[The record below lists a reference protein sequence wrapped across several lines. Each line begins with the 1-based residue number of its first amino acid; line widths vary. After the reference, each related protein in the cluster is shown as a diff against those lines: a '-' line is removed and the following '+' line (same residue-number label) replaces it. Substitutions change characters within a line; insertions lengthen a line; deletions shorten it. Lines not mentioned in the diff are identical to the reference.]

1 MLEFLTYDIKVA
13 VLIAVFYMFYRLL
26 LARETFHRVNR
37 LVLLSTAVASFL
49 LPICVITMHETV
61 VLEMPLPGI
70 DEDFMT
76 AEAGTEDAPIRTPF
90 WLRALPILYIIGMT
104 VTLSYT
110 LLSVLKV
117 WLLIR
122 QCEHHP
128 QDDATTICVTDKTG
142 LAPFSWMHYIVM
154 NHSDYEIQDAAILT
168 HERGHIRLH
177 HSWDVLLVDLLT
189 ALQWFNPAMWMLR
202 SDLRAIH
209 EYEADGEVLSQG
221 VNAQQYQYLLITK
234 AASIGGYAIA
244 NGISHSTLKNR
255 IAMMHHS
262 PSRRSH
268 LLKLFVLVPIIG
280 LTLALNAETVK
291 DVVFKEPQK
300 QMAKKG
306 QKAGTINLG
315 NGQTITVEED
325 KAASPSKDSKRS
337 ANKDNTRNETQPLD
351 IEPPT
356 ANPNKT
362 YDIVEQ
368 MPEFPGGQGALSLY
382 LAKSVRYPKE
392 AEKNNIQGRV
402 IVSFDVEKDGS
413 IADAHVVKSIHPA
426 LDEEAIRVVNSMPK
440 WIPGKQNEDLVTVKY
455 TVPITFK
462 LAGKEAEKKSHPLDS
477 FDIEI
482 DGKPATQAEFD
493 KLNTKEIKKLTIQK
507 RSKEHP
513 KGKIIVNTKRQE
525 RLEVLMDVMT
535 ESLIKK
541 DIPVE
546 MAKRFTSKLGNI
558 LTENGHTPV
567 KIKIKVDGK
576 ETDLTALEKNGFNR
590 TGAYIDFDN
599 HTVDY

>member
-37 LVLLSTAVASFL
+37 IVLLSTAVASFL
-49 LPICVITMHETV
+49 LPLCVITMHETV
-61 VLEMPLPGI
+61 VMEMPLPGI

-76 AEAGTEDAPIRTPF
+76 AEAVTEDAPVRAPF

-128 QDDATTICVTDKTG
+128 QDDGTTICVTDKTG

-154 NHSDYEIQDAAILT
+154 NRSDYEVQDTAILA

-262 PSRRSH
+262 PSHRSH

-300 QMAKKG
+300 QMVKKG
-306 QKAGTINLG
+306 RKDAVIHLA
-315 NGQTITVEED
+315 NGKTITVKKSED
-325 KAASPSKDSKRS
+325 APQQREASLAQKQTKADTDITPK
-337 ANKDNTRNETQPLD
+337 ET
-351 IEPPT
+351 E
-356 ANPNKT
+356 KT
-362 YDIVEQ
+362 WDVVEQ
-368 MPEFPGGQGALSLY
+368 MPEFPGGKGALMQY
-382 LAKSVRYPKE
+382 LAKSVRYPEE

-426 LDEEAIRVVNSMPK
+426 LDEEALRVINNMPR
-440 WIPGKQNEDLVTVKY
+440 WIPGKQNEELVTVKY
-455 TVPITFK
+455 TVPITFR
-462 LAGKEAEKKSHPLDS
+462 LQGVEPEKQANT
-477 FDIEI
+477 FDYEI
-482 DGKPATQAEFD
+482 DGKPATQAEFN
-493 KLNTKEIKKLTIQK
+493 KLSTKIIKDITVIRK
-507 RSKEHP
+507 SKEHL
-513 KGKIIVNTKRQE
+513 KDKIVVNTKRQE
-525 RLEVLMDVMT
+525 RLEVVLNVMT
-535 ESLIKK
+535 ESLKK
-541 DIPVE
+541 EDTAVE
-546 MAKRFTSKLGNI
+546 MVKRLSSELKNYAKK
-558 LTENGHTPV
+558 NGEADV

-576 ETDLTALEKNGFNR
+576 ETDYMTLKKNGFNKS
-590 TGAYIDFDN
+590 GGYIDFDN
-599 HTVDY
+599 NTLEY